1 MCVFGYV
8 SNSIQAKLQSY
19 SMKEVTHKVLKRLE
33 SMSERESLPSIG
45 PIKGKIIS
53 SVIQDY
59 RPKNILEIGTLHGY
73 SSILMG
79 GLLPDDNT
87 GKVITIEIDKENV
100 KIAKKNIEDAALAYK
115 VNVLS
120 GSALEIVPK
129 LRENFD
135 MVFLDAT
142 KQEYLKYLKLVEKN
156 LKKNAVVVA
165 DNVGIFE
172 ESLNDYLEYVRN
184 SGRYKSRT
192 VQTELE
198 FNEGVK
204 DAIEISIKI
213 I

>member
-1 MCVFGYV
+1 
-8 SNSIQAKLQSY
+8 
-19 SMKEVTHKVLKRLE
+19 MKEETNKVLKRLE
-33 SMSERESLPSIG
+33 SMSERNFLPSIG

-53 SVIQDY
+53 DVIQDY
-59 RPKNILEIGTLHGY
+59 GPKNILEIGTLHGY

-79 GLLPDDNT
+79 ALLPDDNT
-87 GKVITIEIDKENV
+87 GKVITIEKDKENV
-100 KIAKKNIEDAALAYK
+100 KIARKNIEDAALTNR

-129 LRENFD
+129 LHENFD

-142 KQEYLKYLKLVEKN
+142 KEEYLKYLKLVEKN

-165 DNVGIFE
+165 DNVSIFE
-172 ESLNDYLEYVRN
+172 KSMSDYLEYVRN

-192 VQTELE
+192 IQTELE

-204 DAIEISIKI
+204 DAIEVSIKI

>member
-1 MCVFGYV
+1 
-8 SNSIQAKLQSY
+8 
-19 SMKEVTHKVLKRLE
+19 MKEETHKVLKRLE
-33 SMSERESLPSIG
+33 SMSEKLYLSSIG

-53 SVIQDY
+53 DVIQDY
-59 RPKNILEIGTLHGY
+59 GPKNILEIGTLHGY

-79 GLLPDDNT
+79 ALLPDDNT
-87 GKVITIEIDKENV
+87 GKVITIEINKEYV
-100 KIAKKNIEDAALAYK
+100 KIARKNIEDASLANK

-120 GSALEIVPK
+120 GSALEIVPQ
-129 LRENFD
+129 LQENFD

-142 KQEYLKYLKLVEKN
+142 KEEYLKYLKLAEKN
-156 LKKNAVVVA
+156 LNKNAVVVA

-172 ESLNDYLEYVRN
+172 KYMNNYLEYVRN

-192 VQTELE
+192 IQTELE
-198 FNEGVK
+198 FNEDVK

>member
-1 MCVFGYV
+1 
-8 SNSIQAKLQSY
+8 
-19 SMKEVTHKVLKRLE
+19 MKEVTHKVLKRLE

-79 GLLPDDNT
+79 SLLPDDNT

-100 KIAKKNIEDAALAYK
+100 KIARKNIEDAALAHK

-184 SGRYKSRT
+184 SRRYKSRT